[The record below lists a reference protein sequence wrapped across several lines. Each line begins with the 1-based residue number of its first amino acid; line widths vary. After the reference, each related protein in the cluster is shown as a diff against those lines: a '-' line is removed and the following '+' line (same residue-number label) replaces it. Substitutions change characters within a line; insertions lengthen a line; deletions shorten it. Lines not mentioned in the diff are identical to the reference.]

1 MANTQNVT
9 EFIFLELSPNQKVQK
24 VCFMIF
30 LLLYV
35 AIVLGNFL
43 IVLNVMSSRHVLL
56 PQLPVLCGD
65 LLRLDDRPQT
75 HLRSAG

>member
-1 MANTQNVT
+1 MAKTHKVT
-9 EFIFLELSPNQKVQK
+9 EFISLRLASNPEVQK
-24 VCFMIF
+24 VCFVVFM
-30 LLLYV
+30 LLYI

-43 IVLNVMSSRHVLL
+43 IVLTVMSSRHVLL

-65 LLRLDDRPQT
+65 LLRLDDSPQT